1 MTKILIADDDPEMRA
16 VLNRSLSALNW
27 EISEANDG
35 AAALERARA
44 LRPDIVLLDINM
56 PEKDGVSV
64 LKELSP
70 EMPGTGFIM
79 ITGNEDEAIARECL
93 QLGAFDYVTKP
104 ISLDIL
110 RLMIEINT
118 LGTAAGFQSP
128 AYRASSRV
136 SCILSMTAGA
146 VE

>member
-110 RLMIEINT
+110 RKTIGRRLR
-118 LGTAAGFQSP
+118 LK
-128 AYRASSRV
+128 R
-136 SCILSMTAGA
+136 
-146 VE
+146 